1 MKKDPKESRD
11 YLLIQ
16 AARNNNDQQAYQE
29 LMDKHYLDVYLEIY
43 TRIRDEQLSK
53 DLAQEVMTKAFA
65 QLDRY
70 EPVFAFGTWLK
81 RVTINHTID
90 FLRKKRLQTTS
101 IDESFDYDS
110 GEVKIQV
117 EATDLTPEERLQKT
131 ERAAIV
137 REYVGKLKD
146 VYRNLI
152 EMRYFEE
159 LSYEEMADALG
170 IPLGT
175 VKARLH
181 RAKGMLNQM
190 MISGQ
195 GQF

>member
-1 MKKDPKESRD
+1 MKKSPKESRD
-11 YLLIQ
+11 YQLIQ
-16 AARNNNDQQAYQE
+16 AALQDDQKAYQE
-29 LMDKHYLDVYLEIY
+29 LMDRHYLDVYLEVF
-43 TRIRDEQLSK
+43 TRTRNEQISK

-65 QLDRY
+65 QLHSY
-70 EPVFAFGTWLK
+70 EPIYAFGTWLK

-90 FLRKKRLQTTS
+90 HLRKKKLYTTS
-101 IDESFDYDS
+101 IDESYDQES
-110 GEVKIQV
+110 GELRIQV
-117 EATDLTPEERLQKT
+117 ESSDLTPEESYQKS

-159 LSYEEMADALG
+159 MTYEEMADQLG

-190 MISGQ
+190 MVSSQ
-195 GQF
+195 GRF